1 MATQPNTYSDVSSI
15 AQSMQENAV
24 FAVREVG
31 TMQKLILGFS
41 DMSGL
46 NPRKGY
52 EYNKGTAQQV
62 AEADDLTSKAFTPAL
77 KETLT
82 PYEIGLQFFVTD
94 SRAESD
100 LPENIIRDGA
110 LELGL
115 AAADK
120 IESDLIGDLASLTG
134 GTIGAAGTAITWGY
148 LAAAIAQARNANK
161 SNSIPLSAVVHGYQ
175 WSVLAKSASVAGA
188 SVAAVAPGFQE
199 ELTRSGYVASF
210 MGVPIY
216 QVWAAAD
223 GDGDFTGGV
232 FRRECLAI
240 DWRRPVRIEPQRDAS
255 RRGMEYNMSAVY
267 AHGVW
272 RPALGVQMIFD
283 AAAPT
288 S

>member
-1 MATQPNTYSDVSSI
+1 MSQPNTYSDVSSI
-15 AQSMQENAV
+15 AQAMQENAV
-24 FAVREVG
+24 FAIREVG
-31 TMQKLILGFS
+31 QMQNQVLTFS

-52 EYNKGTAQQV
+52 EYNKGTAQVV
-62 AEADDLTSKAFTPAL
+62 AESDDLTSKAFAPGLLA
-77 KETLT
+77 TLT
-82 PYEIGLQFFVTD
+82 PAEIGLQFFVTD

-120 IESDLIGDLASLTG
+120 IESDLIGDMASLTG

-148 LAAAIAQARNANK
+148 LAAAIQNARNVNK
-161 SNSIPLSAVVHGYQ
+161 SNNVPLVAVIHGFQ
-175 WSVLAKSASVAGA
+175 WAVLAKSASVAGA
-188 SVAAVAPGFQE
+188 TVAVAPGFQDE
-199 ELTRSGYVASF
+199 MSRSGYVSTF
-210 MGVPIY
+210 MGVPVY
-216 QVWAAAD
+216 QVWASAD
-223 GDGDFTGGV
+223 SDGDFTGGV
-232 FRRECLAI
+232 FRRECIAL
-240 DWRRPVRIEPQRDAS
+240 DWRRNVRIEPQRDAS

-272 RPALGVQMIFD
+272 RAALGVKTIFD
-283 AAAPT
+283 ASAPT